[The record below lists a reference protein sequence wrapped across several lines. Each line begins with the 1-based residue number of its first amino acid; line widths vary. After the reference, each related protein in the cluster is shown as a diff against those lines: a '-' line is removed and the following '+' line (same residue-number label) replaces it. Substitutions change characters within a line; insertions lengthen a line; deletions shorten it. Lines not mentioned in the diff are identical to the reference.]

1 MKLTI
6 ENAKPVLSADHVVL
20 GAVVKIIAAGGARL
34 DKDAQ
39 RRASGLSDYN
49 WSRKGSEVLALVVEM
64 DTATAEA

>member
-6 ENAKPVLSADHVVL
+6 QNATPVLSADHVVL

-49 WSRKGSEVLALVVEM
+49 WSKKGGDVLELVSAM
-64 DTATAEA
+64 DASPAEA